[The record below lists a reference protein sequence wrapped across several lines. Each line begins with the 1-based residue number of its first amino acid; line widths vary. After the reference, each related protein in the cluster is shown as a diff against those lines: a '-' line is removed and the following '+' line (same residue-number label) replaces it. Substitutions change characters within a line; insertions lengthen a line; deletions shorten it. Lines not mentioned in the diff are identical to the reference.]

1 MFYTYLCLSSPTKA
15 ARIVMNHSTH
25 VDGLIEAL
33 TKGSS
38 LASSKGIK
46 MFVPGRLSRTR
57 GGAAETLQ
65 INVSVPISGGFRCL
79 VRRGCM
85 IQELFVSTSISSESE
100 LQECLDTML
109 ERK

>member
-1 MFYTYLCLSSPTKA
+1 MFYTLPCLSSTIKS

-25 VDGLIEAL
+25 VDGLIAAL

-38 LASSKGIK
+38 LASARGIK

-65 INVSVPISGGFRCL
+65 IDVSVPISGGYRCL

-100 LQECLDTML
+100 LQECLDTIL
-109 ERK
+109 KKK